1 MAGFWVFM
9 LSFCMMHAAQART
22 NFSHSITDPEVHQ
35 FDTELCVDIGDSA
48 TLQCCIYGIRDINII
63 IWYKQSNRKQ
73 PRIMSRTYT
82 NEQTF
87 FHEFRNPRFKAERS
101 SNCSNMIISNIIQS
115 DEAVYYCSIISP
127 YSVFGNGTY
136 LKIKGTSKPG
146 LCDDSV
152 KCEATL
158 HGNTNFTTQEKA
170 VNASIEDSP
179 EMMQEAEDEML
190 NYAAL
195 KFSKRKAK
203 AENSST
209 VSPDEYGVQPRRNF
223 DHTIAE
229 PEVHQAD
236 TELFVD
242 IGDSATLQC
251 CVYGTDIGVVIWYK
265 QPNRK
270 QPRIMCRTYKTD
282 KETFFHEFQNPRFQA
297 ERSSNCSN
305 MIISNIIQS
314 DEAVYYCSIV
324 SPYSVFGNG
333 TYLKI
338 KGKKDTISSGT
349 SKPGLCDDSVH
360 GDCTKNTTQEKAGK
374 NVTIL
379 SGSSK
384 PTLSDDSVV
393 CEASV
398 YRNSTNINAIKN
410 TG

>member
-22 NFSHSITDPEVHQ
+22 NYSHSITDPEVHQ

-82 NEQTF
+82 NEETF

-170 VNASIEDSP
+170 VLGLGSVLGLCTLLVFFLTYFLLRRKKCDKFNASIEDSP

-209 VSPDEYGVQPRRNF
+209 VSPDE
-223 DHTIAE
+223 
-229 PEVHQAD
+229 
-236 TELFVD
+236 
-242 IGDSATLQC
+242 
-251 CVYGTDIGVVIWYK
+251 CVYTSVK
-265 QPNRK
+265 HTRN
-270 QPRIMCRTYKTD
+270 TYN
-282 KETFFHEFQNPRFQA
+282 E
-297 ERSSNCSN
+297 
-305 MIISNIIQS
+305 
-314 DEAVYYCSIV
+314 
-324 SPYSVFGNG
+324 
-333 TYLKI
+333 
-338 KGKKDTISSGT
+338 
-349 SKPGLCDDSVH
+349 
-360 GDCTKNTTQEKAGK
+360 
-374 NVTIL
+374 
-379 SGSSK
+379 
-384 PTLSDDSVV
+384 
-393 CEASV
+393 
-398 YRNSTNINAIKN
+398 
-410 TG
+410 

>member
-1 MAGFWVFM
+1 MAVFWVFM
-9 LSFCMMHAAQART
+9 LIFCVM
-22 NFSHSITDPEVHQ
+22 
-35 FDTELCVDIGDSA
+35 
-48 TLQCCIYGIRDINII
+48 
-63 IWYKQSNRKQ
+63 
-73 PRIMSRTYT
+73 
-82 NEQTF
+82 
-87 FHEFRNPRFKAERS
+87 
-101 SNCSNMIISNIIQS
+101 
-115 DEAVYYCSIISP
+115 
-127 YSVFGNGTY
+127 
-136 LKIKGTSKPG
+136 
-146 LCDDSV
+146 
-152 KCEATL
+152 
-158 HGNTNFTTQEKA
+158 
-170 VNASIEDSP
+170 
-179 EMMQEAEDEML
+179 
-190 NYAAL
+190 
-195 KFSKRKAK
+195 
-203 AENSST
+203 
-209 VSPDEYGVQPRRNF
+209 YGVQPRRNF

-282 KETFFHEFQNPRFQA
+282 EETFFHEFQNPRFQA

-324 SPYSVFGNG
+324 LPYGVFGNG

-338 KGKKDTISSGT
+338 KGT
-349 SKPGLCDDSVH
+349 
-360 GDCTKNTTQEKAGK
+360 
-374 NVTIL
+374 
-379 SGSSK
+379 SK

-410 TG
+410 TVLGLGTALSLCALLIFCLTYLKCKKCKMNTFLKDCPERMQESQADILNYASFWSYERSHDSSVNSVHSEVTYNCIM

>member
-1 MAGFWVFM
+1 M
-9 LSFCMMHAAQART
+9 LTFCMM
-22 NFSHSITDPEVHQ
+22 
-35 FDTELCVDIGDSA
+35 
-48 TLQCCIYGIRDINII
+48 
-63 IWYKQSNRKQ
+63 
-73 PRIMSRTYT
+73 
-82 NEQTF
+82 
-87 FHEFRNPRFKAERS
+87 
-101 SNCSNMIISNIIQS
+101 
-115 DEAVYYCSIISP
+115 
-127 YSVFGNGTY
+127 
-136 LKIKGTSKPG
+136 
-146 LCDDSV
+146 
-152 KCEATL
+152 
-158 HGNTNFTTQEKA
+158 
-170 VNASIEDSP
+170 
-179 EMMQEAEDEML
+179 
-190 NYAAL
+190 
-195 KFSKRKAK
+195 
-203 AENSST
+203 
-209 VSPDEYGVQPRRNF
+209 YGVQPRRNF

-360 GDCTKNTTQEKAGK
+360 GDCTKNTTQEKAVLG
-374 NVTIL
+374 L
-379 SGSSK
+379 GSALGLCVLMIFCLIYFLLRRRKCDQMNASIEDSPGMRQEAEDESLNYAALKFSK
-384 PTLSDDSVV
+384 RKEKVENSRMVSTVQCVYSSVKHD
-393 CEASV
+393 C
-398 YRNSTNINAIKN
+398 NM
-410 TG
+410 